1 MKIPVCGFDPS
12 LTNWGIAE
20 AVLDLD
26 NGYLSTPTLSLIQ
39 PKDGDG
45 KKQVRRNSLDLS
57 RAEELV
63 TAALAS
69 ARRAK
74 VVFVEVPH
82 GSQSARAMASYGI
95 CIGVLASIR
104 AAGIE
109 LIEVSATENKFN
121 FTGNKTATK
130 EQMIATAVQLYPDA
144 NFPMHNG
151 KLSAAKAEHGTGLH
165 GSIPVRKF
173 HRIDGGS
180 GYWSG
185 RREWIGFPA
194 DRGVSSVPDGC
205 VCGP

>member
-26 NGYLSTPTLSLIQ
+26 GGGHLSTPTLSLIQ
-39 PKDGDG
+39 PRDGDG

-63 TAALAS
+63 TGALAV
-69 ARRAK
+69 AQRAK

-130 EQMIATAVQLYPDA
+130 EQMIAKAIELYPDA

-151 KLSAAKAEHGTGLH
+151 KISAAKAEHVADAIAAIHAGVRT
-165 GSIPVRKF
+165 PVFQNLMRLLAK
-173 HRIDGGS
+173 
-180 GYWSG
+180 
-185 RREWIGFPA
+185 
-194 DRGVSSVPDGC
+194 V
-205 VCGP
+205 